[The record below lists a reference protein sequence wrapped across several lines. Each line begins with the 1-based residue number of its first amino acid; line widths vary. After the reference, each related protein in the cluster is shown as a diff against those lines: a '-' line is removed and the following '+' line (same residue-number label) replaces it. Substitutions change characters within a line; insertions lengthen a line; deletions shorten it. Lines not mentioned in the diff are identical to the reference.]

1 RNVAMDLITFLA
13 QLENFQKK
21 LWTKKKFV
29 IQSDYCLTLD
39 LVPAKFYKSI
49 LNNEKQINEW
59 RGIYSIQSE
68 SVNIDFLHENKFL
81 VIDTSNFDDEF
92 KRNLLNSLEKIDDL
106 CNGLLLHTDNYHGLN
121 LIQKK
126 FDNKIKCVYL
136 DPPYNTDVSAIPY
149 KNNYRHSSWATM
161 MNDRLALVQK
171 TMTPASA
178 CYISIDKNER
188 DSLVGVMNQVFG
200 EDNKA
205 EELIWIQNTNDGR
218 AKTFSTNH
226 EYIEVYAKDI
236 KAAEEDYSLFREPK
250 PGFEQVMHLIAELN
264 PDFP

>member
-1 RNVAMDLITFLA
+1 
-13 QLENFQKK
+13 
-21 LWTKKKFV
+21 
-29 IQSDYCLTLD
+29 
-39 LVPAKFYKSI
+39 
-49 LNNEKQINEW
+49 
-59 RGIYSIQSE
+59 
-68 SVNIDFLHENKFL
+68 NIDFLHENKFL

-171 TMTPASA
+171 TMTP
-178 CYISIDKNER
+178 
-188 DSLVGVMNQVFG
+188 
-200 EDNKA
+200 
-205 EELIWIQNTNDGR
+205 
-218 AKTFSTNH
+218 
-226 EYIEVYAKDI
+226 
-236 KAAEEDYSLFREPK
+236 
-250 PGFEQVMHLIAELN
+250 
-264 PDFP
+264 

>member
-1 RNVAMDLITFLA
+1 MPAQRCNGFNHFLSSA
-13 QLENFQKK
+13 RKFSEK

-121 LIQKK
+121 LIQK
-126 FDNKIKCVYL
+126 NSIIK
-136 DPPYNTDVSAIPY
+136 
-149 KNNYRHSSWATM
+149 
-161 MNDRLALVQK
+161 
-171 TMTPASA
+171 
-178 CYISIDKNER
+178 
-188 DSLVGVMNQVFG
+188 
-200 EDNKA
+200 
-205 EELIWIQNTNDGR
+205 
-218 AKTFSTNH
+218 
-226 EYIEVYAKDI
+226 
-236 KAAEEDYSLFREPK
+236 
-250 PGFEQVMHLIAELN
+250 
-264 PDFP
+264 